1 MTKIITLDEIA
12 AYFNV
17 SSAYFSRFFKKQ
29 VGINFTQYLTNLRLE
44 KAAAAIRFSLNKF
57 Q

>member
-1 MTKIITLDEIA
+1 MNEILHYLETNMTKIITLDEIA

-29 VGINFTQYLTNLRLE
+29 VGVNFTERL
-44 KAAAAIRFSLNKF
+44 ADA
-57 Q
+57 